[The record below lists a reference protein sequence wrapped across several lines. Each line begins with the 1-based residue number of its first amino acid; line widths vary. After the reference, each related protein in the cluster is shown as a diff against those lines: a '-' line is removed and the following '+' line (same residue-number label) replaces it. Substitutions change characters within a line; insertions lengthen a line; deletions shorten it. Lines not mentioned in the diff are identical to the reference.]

1 MLQALARAGLR
12 RGLLDGRRAW
22 LWVGVTATGLRLF
35 RRLAKP
41 PPRVVH
47 RQELHAGDALLI
59 TASAPGAEELSPRS

>member
-1 MLQALARAGLR
+1 MLKALARAGLR

-35 RRLAKP
+35 RRLAQP

-47 RQELHAGDALLI
+47 QQELRVGDALVI
-59 TASAPGAEELSPRS
+59 TARAPGGPEDGTP